1 MLLDL
6 SIDRR
11 ANTPLF
17 RQVYAGLSAAIL
29 EQRLRAGAKL
39 PASRALAEQ
48 LGLSRTAV
56 VAAYEQLL
64 AEGYTT
70 SRTGSGTYVAADLPG
85 KPDGR
90 PARAA
95 RMDKGARYALPR
107 LAGRVDVTSHGDDR
121 PFNLGPTL

>member
-39 PASRALAEQ
+39 SASRALAEQ

-70 SRTGSGTYVAADLPG
+70 SRTGSGTYVATDLPG

-90 PARAA
+90 LTRAA
-95 RMDKGARYALPR
+95 HRGAPYALPR
-107 LAGRVDVTSHGDDR
+107 LAGNVDGQPQGAHR
-121 PFNLGPTL
+121 PF